1 MDPLELAALDA
12 YPLVPR
18 VLHDVETPDL
28 STGFSGLTLEWP
40 LVSWLPSG
48 ATWAEALIRPT
59 GSASDLSRLA
69 AVDAAEV
76 TAARLSEVPPESV
89 VAVVPPRRMAE
100 LVPEFKRQADL
111 GVGGVG
117 IDLSPLADTAP
128 FGREQFR
135 PRSREDLAELRAAA
149 GKPLWV
155 FGVGSAADAE
165 IAAEAGADVVVVGS
179 RLSARLR
186 GAATIDVLP
195 EVIDAVA
202 GMLTVAAGGP
212 ARDGIDVFRYLAVG
226 AELVVVEGERPL
238 ASVAAEL
245 AYAFKLTGCAT
256 LADVGYDALFAPLFT
271 EP

>member
-1 MDPLELAALDA
+1 MDAHDIAALDA

-18 VLHDVETPDL
+18 VLHDVEAPDL
-28 STGFSGLTLEWP
+28 STSFGGGTLEWP
-40 LVSWLPSG
+40 LVARLPAG
-48 ATWAEALIRPT
+48 APWAETLIRPT
-59 GSASDLSRLA
+59 GATPDLMRMA

-76 TAARLSEVPPESV
+76 TAARLSEVPAGSV
-89 VAVVPPRRMAE
+89 VAVMPPKRMAD
-100 LVPEFKRQADL
+100 LVAECKRLADL

-117 IDLSPLADTAP
+117 IDLAPLAESAP
-128 FGREQFR
+128 FGKEQFR
-135 PRSREDLAELRAAA
+135 PRGREDLAELRAAS

-155 FGVGSAADAE
+155 LGVAGAADAE
-165 IAAEAGADVVVVGS
+165 VAAEAGADVVVISS
-179 RLSARLR
+179 RLGARLR
-186 GAATIDVLP
+186 GPATIDVLP

-212 ARDGIDVFRYLAVG
+212 ARDGVDVFRYLAVG

-256 LADVGYDALFAPLFT
+256 LADVGYDALFAPLFG